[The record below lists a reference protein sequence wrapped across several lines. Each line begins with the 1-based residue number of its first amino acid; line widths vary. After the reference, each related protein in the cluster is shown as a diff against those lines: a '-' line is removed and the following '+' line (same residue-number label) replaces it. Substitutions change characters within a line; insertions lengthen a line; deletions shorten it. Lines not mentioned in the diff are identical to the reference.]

1 MTVLTDDSQA
11 LEAAYNETYEV
22 ELWLAEELG
31 RDPDNHEAD
40 PFDDLVEML
49 RKATGN

>member
-11 LEAAYNETYEV
+11 LEAALCQV

-31 RDPDNHEAD
+31 RDPDNHKAD
-40 PFDDLVEML
+40 PFDVLVEML

>member
-1 MTVLTDDSQA
+1 MTDDSQA
-11 LEAAYNETYEV
+11 LEIAWCATYPVEV
-22 ELWLAEELG
+22 WLAKELG
-31 RDPDNHEAD
+31 RDPDNHVAD